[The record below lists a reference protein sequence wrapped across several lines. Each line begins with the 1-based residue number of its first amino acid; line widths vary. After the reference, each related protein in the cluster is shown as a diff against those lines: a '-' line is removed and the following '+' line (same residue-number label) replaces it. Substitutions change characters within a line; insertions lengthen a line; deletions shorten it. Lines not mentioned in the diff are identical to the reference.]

1 MSIQFVMGD
10 LANAILVN
18 ATLYEDG
25 NATLIFEIQ
34 YKTIEVLQHTP
45 ILKMLVI
52 HSTTAVFYNQVGNEF
67 QIIKRDGGA
76 QGVEIVEAR

>member
-1 MSIQFVMGD
+1 
-10 LANAILVN
+10 
-18 ATLYEDG
+18 
-25 NATLIFEIQ
+25 LIFEIQ

-45 ILKMLVI
+45 ILKTLVI

-76 QGVEIVEAR
+76 QGVEIVEER